1 MSLKYCQGRPR
12 LTESVLGWNRETVEL
27 GLAEKRSGLTCHGAQ
42 WPTQYTEPIGKAI
55 AKLVEQGHYFGV
67 ACDLCEVNRATA
79 RGWKSRYSTFS
90 TLIKKAEAKSEK
102 VLLARI
108 ATAGEGRKISRQ
120 KFGRDEEGNRI
131 LLEETLSTEYSW
143 QADAWTL
150 ERRHPDRWSR
160 RTMDLIQAIKV
171 FVDAGIAPP
180 EMIEVARFGTREIT
194 EKLRVAF
201 QGVANSAS

>member
-1 MSLKYCQGRPR
+1 MARSSAY
-12 LTESVLGWNRETVEL
+12 TESLG
-27 GLAEKRSGLTCHGAQ
+27 K
-42 WPTQYTEPIGKAI
+42 KI

-67 ACDLCEVNRATA
+67 ACDLCEVNHRTG
-79 RGWKSRYSTFS
+79 RSWRSRNESFES
-90 TLIKKAEAKSEK
+90 LIKRAEAKSEQ
-102 VLLARI
+102 VLLSRI
-108 ATAGEGRKISRQ
+108 ANAGKGRKVVKQ
-120 KFGRDEEGNRI
+120 KFERDEYGEMV
-131 LLEETLSTEYSW
+131 LMEETTSTESSW

-180 EMIEVARFGTREIT
+180 EMIEVARLGTREIT

-201 QGVANSAS
+201 QCIDVEASDSKE

>member
-1 MSLKYCQGRPR
+1 M
-12 LTESVLGWNRETVEL
+12 
-27 GLAEKRSGLTCHGAQ
+27 ARSSA
-42 WPTQYTEPIGKAI
+42 YTEALGKKI

-67 ACDLCEVNRATA
+67 ACDLCEVNHSTA
-79 RGWKSRYSTFS
+79 RTWKQQYQTFK
-90 TLIKKAEAKSEK
+90 TYIKRAEAKSEQ

-108 ATAGEGRKISRQ
+108 NSAGKGRKVIKQ
-120 KFGRDEEGNRI
+120 KFGLDDEGNKVLI
-131 LLEETLSTEYSW
+131 EETVSNESSW
-143 QADAWTL
+143 QADAWAL

-201 QGVANSAS
+201 QSIDVEASDTND